1 ARDAITTT
9 KLKDRLLLLKMKAT
23 NKMLGTYNLGK
34 MDYEIQ
40 EGKVIIDYVLVI
52 KATPSGIVFK
62 FNSGEISPPIRGG
75 IVGGMVGGPV
85 GAAAGSAAGS
95 ALAADDEKKSSNVET
110 NKGIEETMG
119 LSS

>member
-9 KLKDRLLLLKMKAT
+9 KLKDRLLLLKMKAIR
-23 NKMLGTYNLGK
+23 K

-62 FNSGEISPPIRGG
+62 FNSGEVSPPIRGG
-75 IVGGMVGGPV
+75 IVGGMVGGPA